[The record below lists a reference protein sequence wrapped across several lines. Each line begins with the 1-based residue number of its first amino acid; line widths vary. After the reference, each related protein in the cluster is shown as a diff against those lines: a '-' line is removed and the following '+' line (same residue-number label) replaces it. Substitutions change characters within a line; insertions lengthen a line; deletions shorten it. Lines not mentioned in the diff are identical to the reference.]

1 MERNLVMKKYQ
12 TILGWFF
19 LVVAVII
26 LVNLTDIVYP
36 TIGEDGIDTNQ
47 YFLEVIL
54 NALRYIVLSMFS
66 FILGLKCLFQN

>member
-12 TILGWFF
+12 TILGWAFI
-19 LVVAVII
+19 VVAVII
-26 LVNLTDIVYP
+26 LVNLTGMVYP

-54 NALRYIVLSMFS
+54 NAIRYIVLSMFS
-66 FILGLKCLFQN
+66 FILGMKFLFQN